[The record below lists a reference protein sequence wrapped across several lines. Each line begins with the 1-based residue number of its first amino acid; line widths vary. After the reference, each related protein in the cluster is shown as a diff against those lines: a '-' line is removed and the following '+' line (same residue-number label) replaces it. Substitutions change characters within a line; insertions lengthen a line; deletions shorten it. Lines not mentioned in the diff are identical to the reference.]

1 MNIFVQKVGT
11 NDSIRLTSET
21 ERSIFDYFWG
31 NNNRILFLK
40 DTGGDENYQLYG
52 VNIDGS
58 NLIALTAFK
67 GVTTNIIDD
76 LPEIDSV
83 IIIGLNKRNPQIFD
97 PYRLNI
103 ETGKMTMLA
112 ENPGN
117 IQDWMTDHD
126 GKLRLALALDGV
138 NKSVLYRDS
147 ENENFATVMF
157 YQWNRRVGWSTT
169 DPMINSDGGTN
180 WNGTDSEGTVW
191 KKSNDPSPI
200 GWRVPTFEEINT
212 LLDTDKVSYEWT
224 TKNGVNGGK
233 FTDKVS
239 GKSIFL
245 PAIGDRA
252 FGNSGELNISKE
264 MGSYW
269 SSTPSAQQGIS
280 FMSQLRFSSV
290 QAGLFGAYRS
300 YGFPVRCVAE

>member
-1 MNIFVQKVGT
+1 MIKVRQNLRKMVATAICLAVSSMMFSSCGQSAKRT
-11 NDSIRLTSET
+11 KVNLNSET
-21 ERSIFDYFWG
+21 KQGAVDLSRQ
-31 NNNRILFLK
+31 
-40 DTGGDENYQLYG
+40 DEG
-52 VNIDGS
+52 VVINGVKWATRNIDKPS
-58 NLIALTAFK
+58 TFAAN
-67 GVTTNIIDD
+67 
-76 LPEIDSV
+76 PEDA
-83 IIIGLNKRNPQIFD
+83 G
-97 PYRLNI
+97 
-103 ETGKMTMLA
+103 
-112 ENPGN
+112 
-117 IQDWMTDHD
+117 
-126 GKLRLALALDGV
+126 
-138 NKSVLYRDS
+138 
-147 ENENFATVMF
+147 MF

-180 WNGTDSEGTVW
+180 WNGTDSEGIVW

-224 TKNGVNGGK
+224 TENGINGGR

-239 GKSIFL
+239 NKSIFL
-245 PAIGDRA
+245 PATGDRA